1 MVNDA
6 PFGYVYLSRKVYPIR
21 YDSSESGDIGHRVG
35 LEPTTLK
42 VIEPSALPSELPMPI
57 QTNTN

>member
-21 YDSSESGDIGHRVG
+21 YDSSESGDMGHRVG
-35 LEPTTLK
+35 LEPTTSK
-42 VIEPSALPSELPMPI
+42 VTKPSALPSELPMPI